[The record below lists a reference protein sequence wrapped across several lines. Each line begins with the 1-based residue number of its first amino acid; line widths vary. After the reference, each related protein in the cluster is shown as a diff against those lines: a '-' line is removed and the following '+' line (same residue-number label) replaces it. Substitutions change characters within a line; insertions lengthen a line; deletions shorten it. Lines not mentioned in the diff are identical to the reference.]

1 MIMPGSRSLDVA
13 ISNTIECEGDESYDD
28 IKIVA
33 NNMSLLAALGEDLE
47 LGEESKLLFTYDSI
61 RNMTVLT
68 GDAGTQT
75 TYDVETNT
83 LTVPRGLPGLN
94 GVDGQTPVYEF
105 TVEGSELVINL
116 TGYIPSEEIP
126 EGEW

>member
-47 LGEESKLLFTYDSI
+47 LGEDSKLLFTYDSI